1 MEFLHRTW
9 AEIDVDALVHNF
21 GIIKKEAAGAKI
33 MAVVKADAY
42 GHSARNVAPL
52 LETEG
57 ADAFAVSNIEEA
69 VTLRGCGIT
78 KPILILGYTPV
89 SMASQLYINDITQS
103 VYSPEYAA
111 ALSQKATADKVRIKI
126 HIKLDTGMSRIGF
139 DCRDN
144 SLSGIDDAIAAARL
158 PGFDFGGIFTHF
170 AVSDRTPQE
179 EDGFTAAQYSRF
191 IAAKERFIKA
201 GLTPKICHCCNSAA
215 FCLDTDKHLD
225 MCRPGIILYGLTP
238 SSGLKLKEDFIP
250 AMTVKSVVSMVKTV
264 KKGDTVSY
272 GRTFTA
278 EREMKTATV
287 TAGYADGY
295 PRLLSNKGYVLI
307 KGKKAPIIG
316 RICMDQMSVDVTDI
330 ENVKQ
335 GDEVILFGKELPVEE
350 LADMCGTINYE
361 IICGISPRVPRIIV
375 KNGAI

>member
-52 LETEG
+52 LEAEG

-170 AVSDRTPQE
+170 AVSDRIPQE
-179 EDGFTAAQYSRF
+179 EDG
-191 IAAKERFIKA
+191 
-201 GLTPKICHCCNSAA
+201 
-215 FCLDTDKHLD
+215 
-225 MCRPGIILYGLTP
+225 
-238 SSGLKLKEDFIP
+238 
-250 AMTVKSVVSMVKTV
+250 
-264 KKGDTVSY
+264 
-272 GRTFTA
+272 FTA

-330 ENVKQ
+330 EDVKQ

-361 IICGISPRVPRIIV
+361 IICGISPRVPRIII
-375 KNGAI
+375 KNSAI

>member
-1 MEFLHRTW
+1 
-9 AEIDVDALVHNF
+9 
-21 GIIKKEAAGAKI
+21 

-52 LETEG
+52 LEAEG

-179 EDGFTAAQYSRF
+179 EDGLYRRAVFALYCGKGAFYKGR
-191 IAAKERFIKA
+191 AY
-201 GLTPKICHCCNSAA
+201 PKNLS
-215 FCLDTDKHLD
+215 
-225 MCRPGIILYGLTP
+225 
-238 SSGLKLKEDFIP
+238 
-250 AMTVKSVVSMVKTV
+250 
-264 KKGDTVSY
+264 
-272 GRTFTA
+272 
-278 EREMKTATV
+278 
-287 TAGYADGY
+287 
-295 PRLLSNKGYVLI
+295 LL
-307 KGKKAPIIG
+307 
-316 RICMDQMSVDVTDI
+316 Q
-330 ENVKQ
+330 
-335 GDEVILFGKELPVEE
+335 FGGFLP
-350 LADMCGTINYE
+350 
-361 IICGISPRVPRIIV
+361 
-375 KNGAI
+375 